1 MNKSQDYK
9 GFEISWQEPPM
20 SSAKWTANVGSDDTR
35 LYTKMA
41 RHGSQVID
49 GQTRDEMIA
58 NAKAC
63 IDGLGV

>member
-1 MNKSQDYK
+1 MSYRGRNRR
-9 GFEISWQEPPM
+9 ISGHQ
-20 SSAKWTANVGSDDTR
+20 WTANVGSNDAA
-35 LYTKMA
+35 LNAKMG

-58 NAKAC
+58 NAKKY